1 MLSPR
6 QAQRAIRRHLPPS
19 TERQGRMPHKEI
31 AQEGAELTS
40 VNTLKRNF
48 SSARRR
54 LRTEAKARNR
64 VPAGPAAVC
73 SRNQQK
79 AGQTWDGREEL
90 SSSIKTDLSQRW
102 V

>member
-1 MLSPR
+1 
-6 QAQRAIRRHLPPS
+6 
-19 TERQGRMPHKEI
+19 MPHKEM

-54 LRTEAKARNR
+54 FRTEAKARNR

-73 SRNQQK
+73 SRNEHAAGRTRMEVRSSAAQKRACHRHGQPDQQ
-79 AGQTWDGREEL
+79 AEVDDRDAE
-90 SSSIKTDLSQRW
+90 
-102 V
+102 